1 MSSHKRMYS
10 SDLSATEFFTFKRGP
25 KAKYTTDED
34 RKTAYK
40 AQQAAYAKRKRQF
53 IKQKV
58 LNLLI
63 FIKYILIIYF
73 VIRHF
78 L

>member
-1 MSSHKRMYS
+1 MSSNKRIYS

-34 RKTAYK
+34 RKDAYK
-40 AQQAAYAKRKRQF
+40 VQQAAYAKIKRQF
-53 IKQKV
+53 IKEKV
-58 LNLLI
+58 LNLFI
-63 FIKYILIIYF
+63 FIKCILIIHF
-73 VIRHF
+73 VRRRF